1 MAYDEAAGP
10 SGSAELTEATATTG
24 ASHDANGVK
33 FNNKNYE
40 DWSEA
45 LLAVRQLVNKTKDDS
60 TSGWYRADVI
70 LEPNGSFSLRCSSCE
85 RGYSIKN
92 PANFWL
98 SHKKA
103 CPMSKRGSELTR
115 GVCRHGHAWS
125 NSI

>member
-24 ASHDANGVK
+24 ASHDANGIK

-45 LLAVRQLVNKTKDDS
+45 LLAVRQLVNKNKDDS

-70 LEPNGSFSLRCSSCE
+70 LEPDFLTDRSACVAVRAREGIRSKTPPTSGHR
-85 RGYSIKN
+85 IKR
-92 PANFWL
+92 PAP
-98 SHKKA
+98 
-103 CPMSKRGSELTR
+103 CPNVARS
-115 GVCRHGHAWS
+115 
-125 NSI
+125 